1 MEVLQGI
8 LGCTASVYTDARSNK
23 SVAEVYLPNKP
34 TASLLAQLKLR
45 TRELRF
51 FHLAIP
57 RDGLKVQRL
66 KRRDWAE
73 SWKLHFKPI
82 DIRRRLLIRPSWSKR
97 KALRGQPVIVLDPG
111 LGFGT
116 GQHATTR
123 FCLEQL
129 VASRFK
135 GASQSFLDIGTGSGI
150 LAIAAAKLGY
160 APVHAIDSDP
170 DAVRIAKA
178 NARRN
183 RVLEKVR
190 IEWRDLAQ
198 LARPKE
204 EYNVVC
210 ANLTADLLL
219 KERKRILSQLARNS
233 RLVLAGILKTQFAA
247 VASAYKTNGL
257 DLLQGR
263 VDAGWKSG
271 LFARHE

>member
-1 MEVLQGI
+1 VELLQAI
-8 LGCTASVYTDARSNK
+8 LGSAASVYTDARTNK
-23 SVAEVYLPNKP
+23 SVAEVYLPNQP
-34 TASLLAQLKLR
+34 AASVLSELKHHI
-45 TRELRF
+45 RELRF
-51 FHLAIP
+51 VHLGIP

-82 DIRRRLLIRPSWSKR
+82 EIERRLLIRPSWSKR
-97 KALRGQPVIVLDPG
+97 KARRGQAVVVLDPG

-129 VASRFK
+129 VASGRD
-135 GASQSFLDIGTGSGI
+135 GQRSFLDIGTGSGI
-150 LAIAAAKLGY
+150 LAIAAAKVGY
-160 APVHAIDSDP
+160 TPIHAIDSDP
-170 DAVRIAKA
+170 DAVRIAQA

-183 RVLEKVR
+183 GVLEKVR
-190 IEWRDLAQ
+190 IQCRDLVQ
-198 LARPKE
+198 LLPPRKG
-204 EYNVVC
+204 YDLVC

-219 KERKRILSQLARNS
+219 KERRRILSQVARHG
-233 RLVLAGILKTQFAA
+233 RLVLAGILTAQFTT

-257 DLLQGR
+257 ELLQSR
-263 VDAGWKSG
+263 VNAGWKSG